1 MLTECVF
8 IVIIFSTYLT
18 WHSKYLFPKRET
30 AKSKTKVEPSQINLE
45 YHEASIKKRI
55 KTISKVK
62 SWHVFCAW
70 TLTLQP
76 RPLLFC
82 PPSRPPTAE
91 ARTRTFSLSTS
102 PTTSILRIPTQVP
115 QGFWRLLQWTCKP
128 SLCPGRGWGCKFF
141 ALEFSLTAIW
151 VPCVVGKKPRMFLVI
166 ALFSRLGC
174 CGNPF
179 PLQVTSQISYKSEPS
194 CSSLRQMPPGQILE
208 KPTPPPFV
216 QVLMS
221 ASISAQIVSLSALIT
236 VSALA
241 MTTIPS
247 SLQYSYNWSP
257 SSQSSPTNYIS
268 CRAIQN
274 SPGSR
279 KLPSPAV
286 HPTTKMRAIVDDLY
300 TNEKKTTEFVI
311 HLLNNSRWL
320 GALIWPQCAI
330 FWPSLAPPADL
341 VEFWWFNMA
350 GTGVPHIVLHV
361 LGSTCTSGGYFRPKK
376 SVLSK

>member
-18 WHSKYLFPKRET
+18 WHSKYLFPKREM

-128 SLCPGRGWGCKFF
+128 SLCPGRGRGCKFF
-141 ALEFSLTAIW
+141 WRWSPLW
-151 VPCVVGKKPRMFLVI
+151 PRSGFLV
-166 ALFSRLGC
+166 SLGRS
-174 CGNPF
+174 
-179 PLQVTSQISYKSEPS
+179 LA
-194 CSSLRQMPPGQILE
+194 CSS
-208 KPTPPPFV
+208 
-216 QVLMS
+216 S
-221 ASISAQIVSLSALIT
+221 SLSFP
-236 VSALA
+236 ALA
-241 MTTIPS
+241 VVATLFLCKSNFPDF
-247 SLQYSYNWSP
+247 LQKR
-257 SSQSSPTNYIS
+257 T
-268 CRAIQN
+268 
-274 SPGSR
+274 
-279 KLPSPAV
+279 
-286 HPTTKMRAIVDDLY
+286 
-300 TNEKKTTEFVI
+300 
-311 HLLNNSRWL
+311 
-320 GALIWPQCAI
+320 
-330 FWPSLAPPADL
+330 
-341 VEFWWFNMA
+341 
-350 GTGVPHIVLHV
+350 IVLFFAPNA
-361 LGSTCTSGGYFRPKK
+361 TWA
-376 SVLSK
+376 

>member
-18 WHSKYLFPKRET
+18 WHSKYLFPKREM

-141 ALEFSLTAIW
+141 CVGVLFDRDLGSLCRWEEASHVPRHRSLFPPWLLWQPFS
-151 VPCVVGKKPRMFLVI
+151 
-166 ALFSRLGC
+166 
-174 CGNPF
+174 
-179 PLQVTSQISYKSEPS
+179 
-194 CSSLRQMPPGQILE
+194 
-208 KPTPPPFV
+208 
-216 QVLMS
+216 S
-221 ASISAQIVSLSALIT
+221 ASNFPDFLQKW
-236 VSALA
+236 
-241 MTTIPS
+241 TILLFFAPNATWANFRETNSTSICPS
-247 SLQYSYNWSP
+247 FDECLDIC
-257 SSQSSPTNYIS
+257 TN
-268 CRAIQN
+268 
-274 SPGSR
+274 
-279 KLPSPAV
+279 
-286 HPTTKMRAIVDDLY
+286 
-300 TNEKKTTEFVI
+300 
-311 HLLNNSRWL
+311 
-320 GALIWPQCAI
+320 
-330 FWPSLAPPADL
+330 
-341 VEFWWFNMA
+341 
-350 GTGVPHIVLHV
+350 
-361 LGSTCTSGGYFRPKK
+361 
-376 SVLSK
+376 SVT

>member
-18 WHSKYLFPKRET
+18 WHSKYLFPKREM

-62 SWHVFCAW
+62 SWHVLCAW

-128 SLCPGRGWGCKFF
+128 SLCPGRGWGCKFL
-141 ALEFSLTAIW
+141 ALESSLTAVW

-166 ALFSRLGC
+166 ALFSRL
-174 CGNPF
+174 
-179 PLQVTSQISYKSEPS
+179 VW
-194 CSSLRQMPPGQILE
+194 
-208 KPTPPPFV
+208 
-216 QVLMS
+216 
-221 ASISAQIVSLSALIT
+221 
-236 VSALA
+236 ALA
-241 MTTIPS
+241 VVATLFLCKSNFPDFLQKRTILLFFAPNATWANFRETNSTSICPS
-247 SLQYSYNWSP
+247 FDECFDIC
-257 SSQSSPTNYIS
+257 TN
-268 CRAIQN
+268 
-274 SPGSR
+274 
-279 KLPSPAV
+279 
-286 HPTTKMRAIVDDLY
+286 
-300 TNEKKTTEFVI
+300 
-311 HLLNNSRWL
+311 
-320 GALIWPQCAI
+320 
-330 FWPSLAPPADL
+330 
-341 VEFWWFNMA
+341 
-350 GTGVPHIVLHV
+350 
-361 LGSTCTSGGYFRPKK
+361 
-376 SVLSK
+376 SVT

>member
-1 MLTECVF
+1 MRMQDFLRW
-8 IVIIFSTYLT
+8 SPL
-18 WHSKYLFPKRET
+18 W
-30 AKSKTKVEPSQINLE
+30 
-45 YHEASIKKRI
+45 
-55 KTISKVK
+55 
-62 SWHVFCAW
+62 
-70 TLTLQP
+70 P
-76 RPLLFC
+76 RSGFLVSLGRSLAC
-82 PPSRPPTAE
+82 SSS
-91 ARTRTFSLSTS
+91 SLSFPALS
-102 PTTSILRIPTQVP
+102 GP
-115 QGFWRLLQWTCKP
+115 WLLWQP
-128 SLCPGRGWGCKFF
+128 FSSASL
-141 ALEFSLTAIW
+141 
-151 VPCVVGKKPRMFLVI
+151 
-166 ALFSRLGC
+166 
-174 CGNPF
+174 
-179 PLQVTSQISYKSEPS
+179 TSQISYKREPS
-194 CSSLRQMPPGQILE
+194 CSSLRQMPPGHNLK
-208 KPTPPPFV
+208 KPTPPPSV

-247 SLQYSYNWSP
+247 SLQHSYNWSP
-257 SSQSSPTNYIS
+257 SSQSSPSSSPTNCIS

-286 HPTTKMRAIVDDLY
+286 HPTTKMRAIDDDLY

-330 FWPSLAPPADL
+330 FWPSLAAPADL
-341 VEFWWFNMA
+341 VVFLWFNMA